1 MPHYRR
7 RSPSPTPILCWVTV
21 EVLLVLRNGKQTD
34 DKQSGGYI
42 TDFPRDLIRGGTVYH
57 NRISIRAFVKMVSH
71 EMKIDDEIVD
81 NVDVERAVSLS
92 QSILYHVGS

>member
-21 EVLLVLRNGKQTD
+21 VVLLVLRNGKQTD

-42 TDFPRDLIRGGTVYH
+42 TDFPRDLIRGTVYH
-57 NRISIRAFVKMVSH
+57 NRISIRAFVKIVSH
-71 EMKIDDEIVD
+71 EMKIHDEIVD
-81 NVDVERAVSLS
+81 NVNVERAVSLS
-92 QSILYHVGS
+92 QLILYHVGS